1 MSVMLAYK
9 KGDKVYM
16 ATDTAVET
24 NGNVSSETAES
35 GLKIRKSPDG
45 ILVGVTG
52 DKNIRQEIFGLL
64 DCFTLDGR
72 GELTKKHITSEI
84 VSRLYFYLLD
94 HDMLEVPDDD
104 SPYMK
109 ASVFVAYRDKLFA
122 ISSEFY
128 VYRYTTYQVN
138 GKAYDYAA
146 YALANLDD
154 EKDVEEQLADVLR
167 FTAKRNVTVGAPFV
181 TTNTDGKE
189 FRFWE
194 K

>member
-1 MSVMLAYK
+1 ML
-9 KGDKVYM
+9 
-16 ATDTAVET
+16 E
-24 NGNVSSETAES
+24 
-35 GLKIRKSPDG
+35 
-45 ILVGVTG
+45 
-52 DKNIRQEIFGLL
+52 
-64 DCFTLDGR
+64 
-72 GELTKKHITSEI
+72 TSE
-84 VSRLYFYLLD
+84 
-94 HDMLEVPDDD
+94 DD

-122 ISSEFY
+122 INNEFY

-167 FTAKRNVTVGAPFV
+167 LTAKRNVTVGAPFV
-181 TTNTDGKE
+181 TTNTESMK
-189 FRFWE
+189 FMFWE